1 VTPAPL
7 EVRRGDPSDE
17 AVLLGLFDEAVARLV
32 ARGQPEQ
39 WASAPAAGLR
49 RAARETRA
57 LHRAPCLRACA
68 AERGAA
74 VLGVD
79 CWAGAP
85 GLVSWY
91 ERQGFVRTATYEARG
106 KTGQVFEKPVGARQA
121 SGAARSGGVP
131 RSRSPPTGAGVQR
144 GEGMGRG

>member
-1 VTPAPL
+1 VAGRPRPAGAMGRAPPPPAYVEPL
-7 EVRRGDPSDE
+7 AKPELYIE
-17 AVLLGLFDEAVARLV
+17 LLVSARARAGEGIGAQLVLV
-32 ARGQPEQ
+32 AE
-39 WASAPAAGLR
+39 
-49 RAARETRA
+49 RA
-57 LHRAPCLRACA
+57 A

-74 VLGVD
+74 VLRVD